1 MKSATDYPNASIS
14 AFNDATGGLLSTGRV
29 DLDTLWSINET
40 MADFSLDGLISF
52 NNLTSADLVI
62 VPAVQDLGIKFARYD
77 NANDFTI
84 RYFNGLLDNPPF
96 DYNEQIRITENEI
109 EEAGVDISGFIAPG
123 DEHTVLINSRF
134 YELEVEGHSFLEW
147 FTSFLD

>member
-1 MKSATDYPNASIS
+1 
-14 AFNDATGGLLSTGRV
+14 
-29 DLDTLWSINET
+29 

-62 VPAVQDLGIKFARYD
+62 VPAVQNLGIKFARYD

-96 DYNEQIRITENEI
+96 DYNEQVRITENEI

-123 DEHTVLINSRF
+123 DAHTALINSRF

-147 FTSFLD
+147 FTSFVEGGQPDDVHCTEC